1 MANNENLRPF
11 TSEQS
16 REEAKKNGQ
25 KGGIASGKSRR
36 EKKKIK
42 EYLEI
47 ALDIA
52 IKDKNGNEYTR
63 KEAGVLKLVERY
75 VKGDQKAFDTVVELL
90 GEKPALK
97 QEITNTTPQIVVANE
112 KDLKALEEL
121 KNADI
126 NKRIPQE

>member
-1 MANNENLRPF
+1 MANNENLKPF

-16 REEAKKNGQ
+16 REEAVKNGQ
-25 KGGIASGKSRR
+25 LGGIKSGESRR

-42 EYLEI
+42 EYLEL

-112 KDLKALEEL
+112 TDLKALEEL
-121 KNADI
+121 KNADT
-126 NKRIPQE
+126 NKGIS

>member
-1 MANNENLRPF
+1 MANRENLKPF

-16 REEAKKNGQ
+16 HDEAVKNGQ
-25 KGGIASGKSRR
+25 KGGIKSGEARR
-36 EKKKIK
+36 ERKKIK

-47 ALDIA
+47 ALASA
-52 IKDKNGNEYTR
+52 IKDKQGNEYTR
-63 KEAGVLKLVERY
+63 LEAGVLKLVERY

-112 KDLKALEEL
+112 TDLKALEEL

-126 NKRIPQE
+126 NKGIS

>member
-25 KGGIASGKSRR
+25 KGGIASGEARR
-36 EKKKIK
+36 ERKKIK

-47 ALDIA
+47 ALTSA
-52 IKDKNGNEYTR
+52 IKDKQGNEYTR
-63 KEAGVLKLVERY
+63 LEAGVLKLVERY

-97 QEITNTTPQIVVANE
+97 QEITNTTPQKVFISPELHNAT
-112 KDLKALEEL
+112 LEHI
-121 KNADI
+121 KSVI
-126 NKRIPQE
+126 NDN

>member
-1 MANNENLRPF
+1 MANNENLKRPSP
-11 TSEQS
+11 SEA
-16 REEAKKNGQ
+16 RENGR
-25 KGGIASGKSRR
+25 KGGIASGEARR
-36 EKKKIK
+36 ERKKIK

-47 ALDIA
+47 ALA
-52 IKDKNGNEYTR
+52 SSIKDKQGNEYTR
-63 KEAGVLKLVERY
+63 LEAGVLKLVERY

-112 KDLKALEEL
+112 TDLKALEEL

-126 NKRIPQE
+126 NKRIS

>member
-25 KGGIASGKSRR
+25 KGGIASGEARR
-36 EKKKIK
+36 ERKKIK

-47 ALDIA
+47 ALTSA
-52 IKDKNGNEYTR
+52 IKDKQGNEYTR
-63 KEAGVLKLVERY
+63 LEAGVLKLVERY

-112 KDLKALEEL
+112 TDLKALEEL

-126 NKRIPQE
+126 NKGIS

>member
-1 MANNENLRPF
+1 MANNENLKRPSP
-11 TSEQS
+11 SEA
-16 REEAKKNGQ
+16 RENGR
-25 KGGIASGKSRR
+25 KGGIASGEARR
-36 EKKKIK
+36 ERKKIK

-47 ALDIA
+47 ALASA
-52 IKDKNGNEYTR
+52 IKDQQGNEYTR
-63 KEAGVLKLVERY
+63 LEAGVLKLVERY

-112 KDLKALEEL
+112 TDLKALEEL

-126 NKRIPQE
+126 NKGIP

>member
-1 MANNENLRPF
+1 MANNENLKPF
-11 TSEQS
+11 TSDQS
-16 REEAKKNGQ
+16 REEAVKNGR
-25 KGGIASGKSRR
+25 KGGIASGEARR
-36 EKKKIK
+36 ERKKIK

-47 ALDIA
+47 ALASA
-52 IKDKNGNEYTR
+52 IKDKQGNEYTR
-63 KEAGVLKLVERY
+63 LEAGVLKLVERY

-112 KDLKALEEL
+112 TDLKALEEL

-126 NKRIPQE
+126 NKGIS